1 MSNPAST
8 DTEETEATTIH
19 LPASLKARLR
29 VAAAMEGKGMGPY
42 VVDLLDKQLPTL
54 PDATSTKKKSPK

>member
-19 LPASLKARLR
+19 LPSSLKARLR
-29 VAAAMEGKGMGPY
+29 VAAAMAGKGMGPY
-42 VVDLLDKQLPTL
+42 VVDMLDEQLPEL
-54 PDATSTKKKSPK
+54 PDAPSGKKKASK